1 MNKDRK
7 NMVKEKTMFETRVK
21 SNAKEGI
28 FVVKEKDEVVG
39 FIELKVSKNFFNQEE
54 EEYIIKD
61 LYVDR
66 TCRFKG
72 NGRKLIEILNNLAKE
87 NNISRIIVKNV
98 DNVSLQNFL
107 FYMGFGKIIN
117 NTFVHIL

>member
-1 MNKDRK
+1 
-7 NMVKEKTMFETRVK
+7 MVKEKTMFETRVK
-21 SNAKEGI
+21 SNVKEGI
-28 FVVKEKDEVVG
+28 FVVKEKNEVVG
-39 FIELKVSKNFFNQEE
+39 FIDLKVSKNFFNQEE

-66 TCRFKG
+66 NCRFKG